1 VFACRS
7 SLFAKL
13 LNKQLFGEFVRQMD
27 PGIKV
32 APDAYEQLNE
42 GYGTTHPFC
51 PHTRVGLIIVT

>member
-42 GYGTTHPFC
+42 GYGTTHLLST
-51 PHTRVGLIIVT
+51 HALA